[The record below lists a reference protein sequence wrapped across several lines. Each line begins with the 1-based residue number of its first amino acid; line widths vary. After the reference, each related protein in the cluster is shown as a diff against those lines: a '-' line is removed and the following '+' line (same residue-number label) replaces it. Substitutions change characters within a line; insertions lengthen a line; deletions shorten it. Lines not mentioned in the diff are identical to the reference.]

1 MNHPHQPDAAA
12 LGLEHDLA
20 LLEQRQASLIAHT
33 RALRAAN
40 QSLRAELAEAQSR
53 NRKLAERTAEA
64 ARRLDAL
71 LARLPEPG
79 P

>member
-1 MNHPHQPDAAA
+1 MNHAHQPDAAA
-12 LGLEHDLA
+12 PSLEHDLA

-71 LARLPEPG
+71 LARLPETG

>member
-1 MNHPHQPDAAA
+1 MNHVHQPEASAH
-12 LGLEHDLA
+12 GLEHDLA

-53 NRKLAERTAEA
+53 NRTLTERAAEA

>member
-1 MNHPHQPDAAA
+1 MNHAHQPDAAA
-12 LGLEHDLA
+12 PGLEHDLA

-71 LARLPEPG
+71 LARLPETG